1 MIVRHGIFQGGEQ
14 VGRWKKA
21 AEAAKTHRK
30 CGREEKQNV

>member
-21 AEAAKTHRK
+21 AEAAKSI
-30 CGREEKQNV
+30 GNVGERRNRR